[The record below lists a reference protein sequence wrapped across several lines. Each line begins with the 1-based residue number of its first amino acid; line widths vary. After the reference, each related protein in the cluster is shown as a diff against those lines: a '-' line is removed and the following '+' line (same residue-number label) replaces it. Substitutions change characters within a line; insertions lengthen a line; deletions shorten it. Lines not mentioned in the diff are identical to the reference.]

1 MLIACGQ
8 EALLTNPYWNYH
20 NLMELDAKHQKHFS
34 MMVNISYS
42 MKKILILSFLIIGI
56 IPLIHAVEDQS
67 VTDSGKV
74 EWRFCNGVKTL
85 DYEIFNGTI
94 HDTVHLKLQDTPE
107 CTSSN
112 ETEFQ
117 YQIFHKSNN
126 QTNVTLTVSEDLEE
140 EIIDVRV
147 VGSGYF
153 ETFQFN
159 STHKFLEF
167 SDFTHDKTGFVTIIL
182 DHK

>member
-1 MLIACGQ
+1 
-8 EALLTNPYWNYH
+8 
-20 NLMELDAKHQKHFS
+20 
-34 MMVNISYS
+34 
-42 MKKILILSFLIIGI
+42 MKKILIFSFLVIGI
-56 IPLIHAVEDQS
+56 IPLIYAVEDQPL
-67 VTDSGKV
+67 TDSGKV

-112 ETEFQ
+112 KTEFQ

-126 QTNVTLTVSEDLEE
+126 QTDVTLTVSEELEK

-147 VGSGYF
+147 VGHGYF

-159 STHKFLEF
+159 STHKSLEF
-167 SDFTHDKTGFVTIIL
+167 SDFIHDKNGLVTIIL